1 VNAGVTAVRLLGV
14 VAGLAIF
21 LLTIR
26 AYGRR
31 RVSRLNLIIVGLL
44 AMGLV
49 FLSLSPNLFEPIFG
63 WFDVEAGD
71 ERRLVFLLTVGIFVL
86 LFLVLR
92 AQSASDTN
100 ERSIRLL
107 VEALGRERFDWE
119 RAEALPEGRRLVVVS
134 PAFNEAEN
142 VAGVVAGLPDEV
154 EGFHVISVVVSDGS
168 EDSTAEMA
176 RAAGALVSELPIRR
190 GGGLALRV
198 GYEIALRLGAEI
210 VVTMDADGQHLASEL
225 PVMIE
230 PIVRGEADYVNGSR
244 LLGDFERESLIRHVG
259 VHVFSR
265 LVTVLTGRRI
275 TDPSSGYRA
284 ARADL
289 LRRLV
294 LEQDQFW
301 TSEILIEALRH
312 RARVVEVPVNIVAR
326 TGGKSKKPKSLR
338 YGWNFSKVII
348 QTWLR

>member
-1 VNAGVTAVRLLGV
+1 MTAVRIIGVIASLWVFAIAVRAHSRRKISRLSLLIVTGLSLV
-14 VAGLAIF
+14 VA
-21 LLTIR
+21 
-26 AYGRR
+26 
-31 RVSRLNLIIVGLL
+31 V
-44 AMGLV
+44 
-49 FLSLSPNLFEPIFG
+49 LSLWPGVFEPVFG
-63 WFDVEAGD
+63 WLDIAKGQ
-71 ERRLVFLLTVGIFVL
+71 ERRLIFTLTVGFFVT
-86 LFLVLR
+86 LFLVIR
-92 AQSASDTN
+92 AQSHADEN

-107 VEALGRERFDWE
+107 VEALGRERFDWA
-119 RAEALPEGRRLVVVS
+119 RAETLPEGRRLVIVS

-142 VAGVVAGLPDEV
+142 VAAVVRSLPRELAGMQVVP
-154 EGFHVISVVVSDGS
+154 VVVSDGS
-168 EDSTAEMA
+168 HDETAAIA
-176 RAAGALVSELPIRR
+176 RGAGALVAELPIRR

-198 GYEIALRLGAEI
+198 GYEIALELGAEI
-210 VVTMDADGQHLASEL
+210 VVTMDADGQHLAAEL

-230 PIVRGEADYVNGSR
+230 PILQDRADYVNGSR
-244 LLGDFERESLIRHVG
+244 LLGEFERESLIRHVG

-289 LRRLV
+289 LARLA

-312 RARVVEVPVNIVAR
+312 RARVVEVPVTIAAR
-326 TGGKSKKPKSLR
+326 AGGRSKKPKSLR
-338 YGWNFSKVII
+338 YGWNFSKVIL

>member
-1 VNAGVTAVRLLGV
+1 VTAVRLVGV
-14 VAGLAIF
+14 VAALSVFVLAV
-21 LLTIR
+21 R
-26 AYGRR
+26 AHNRR
-31 RVSRLNLIIVGLL
+31 RISRLSLLIVSAL
-44 AMGLV
+44 AV
-49 FLSLSPNLFEPIFG
+49 VVTVLSLSPALFDPLFA
-63 WFDVEAGD
+63 WFDVQKGE
-71 ERRLVFLLTVGIFVL
+71 ERRLIFVLTVGFFVL

-92 AQSASDTN
+92 AQSHADEN
-100 ERSIRLL
+100 ERATRLL
-107 VEALGRERFDWE
+107 VEAVGRERFDWE
-119 RAEALPEGRRLVVVS
+119 RAAVLPEGRRLVVVS

-142 VAGVVAGLPDEV
+142 VGGVIAALPAEIAGMRVV
-154 EGFHVISVVVSDGS
+154 SVVVSDGS
-168 EDSTAEMA
+168 EDATARVA
-176 RAAGALVSELPIRR
+176 REAGALVTELPIRR

-198 GYEIALRLGAEI
+198 GYEIALQLEAEI
-210 VVTMDADGQHLASEL
+210 VVTMDADGQHRAEEL
-225 PVMIE
+225 PTMVA
-230 PIVRGEADYVNGSR
+230 PILEGRADYVNGSR
-244 LLGDFERESLIRHVG
+244 LLGAFERESLIRHIG

-312 RARVVEVPVNIVAR
+312 RATVVEVPVTIIAR
-326 TGGKSKKPKSLR
+326 AGGKTKKPRSLR